1 MEMNTIEEI
10 LQEKGKAV
18 YSVST
23 DATMMDALK
32 LMAAN
37 NIGAVLVMDGE
48 KIRGIFSERD
58 CVQNLAKLTDCSLEA
73 PVTDFMT
80 STLFYITREQSL
92 EDCMAVMTTKRLR
105 HLPVIEGDELVG
117 IISIGDVVKK
127 IFSEREERIKDLENF
142 LWVNLI

>member
-10 LQEKGKAV
+10 LQEKGKTV
-18 YSVST
+18 YSVGT

-32 LMAAN
+32 IMTSN
-37 NIGAVLVMDGE
+37 NIGAVLVMDGS

-58 CVQNLAKLTDCSLEA
+58 CVQNLAKLTDCSLDA
-73 PVTDFMT
+73 PITDFMT
-80 STLFYITREQSL
+80 STLFYITREQTL

-105 HLPVIEGDELVG
+105 HLPVIEGDELIG
-117 IISIGDVVKK
+117 IISIGDVVKT
-127 IFSEREERIKDLENF
+127 ILSEREERIKDLENF